1 MSESI
6 GFSTMET
13 PLCML
18 DNQAVK
24 EKVSLSQSLLLVD
37 GMALLFRA
45 YYGSVYGGS
54 VRRTKSGIPV
64 NAVYGFVRYLFDAVR
79 TYNPTHVVCCWDMGS
94 KTFRTEQF
102 PQYKA
107 NRPDA
112 PNDLLPQFDLVKEVV
127 ESLDVPNIGIPGYE
141 ADDCIGTLARK
152 FSEDLDVLIFT
163 GDHDLLQLVSDRVK
177 VMMLKKGFGN
187 YHVYDTEVL
196 FSEKGVTPAQ
206 MIDLKGLI
214 GDSSD
219 NYPGVRGIGE
229 KTAVKLLSEYESIDG
244 ILNNLN
250 LLSATHRTKIEA
262 DLEMLKLCR
271 ELATIR
277 CDVPLDCDLNDCR
290 WTPSVHTVREKF
302 EELEFRSLLKEIV

>member
-1 MSESI
+1 
-6 GFSTMET
+6 
-13 PLCML
+13 ML

-24 EKVSLSQSLLLVD
+24 GKVPLSQSLLLVD

-54 VRRTKSGIPV
+54 VRKTKSGIPV

-79 TYNPTHVVCCWDMGS
+79 TFNPTHVAVCWDMGS

-102 PQYKA
+102 PLYKA

-112 PNDLLPQFDLVKEVV
+112 PNDLVPQFDLVKEVV

-187 YHVYDTEVL
+187 YQVYDTEVL

-244 ILNNLN
+244 ILNNLE

-271 ELATIR
+271 ELAAIR
-277 CDVPLDCDLNDCR
+277 CDVPLDCRLDDCR
-290 WTPSVHTVREKF
+290 WTPSADTVREKF